1 MCSRLRDHIGHQ
13 IETMNLLLS
22 AYYIVLKQ
30 YWKQGL
36 EVREPRSCAFLYSGS
51 SQARVLG
58 YWYSG

>member
-1 MCSRLRDHIGHQ
+1 
-13 IETMNLLLS
+13 MNLLLS
-22 AYYIVLKQ
+22 AYYVVLKQ

-36 EVREPRSCAFLYSGS
+36 EVRATCAFLYSGS